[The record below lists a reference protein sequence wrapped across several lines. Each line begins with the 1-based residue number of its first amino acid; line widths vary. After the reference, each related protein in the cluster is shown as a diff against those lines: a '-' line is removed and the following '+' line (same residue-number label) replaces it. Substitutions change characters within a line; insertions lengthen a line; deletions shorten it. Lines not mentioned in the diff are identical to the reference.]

1 MARGVAWNGEHHQ
14 VARGGN
20 MSEHELEDDRPR
32 RRELACLATGSLTGA
47 LLGMLAG
54 YLVLSSRG
62 VPLAIVG
69 AIAGAGAILG
79 GLASALIAPHL
90 SLEEWN
96 PQQHQH
102 SYVGTSS
109 PDDDIS

>member
-1 MARGVAWNGEHHQ
+1 
-14 VARGGN
+14 

-47 LLGMLAG
+47 LLGTLVG
-54 YLVLSSRG
+54 YLVLGSPG
-62 VPLAIVG
+62 VPFAMVG
-69 AIAGAGAILG
+69 AGAGVGVILG

>member
-1 MARGVAWNGEHHQ
+1 
-14 VARGGN
+14 
-20 MSEHELEDDRPR
+20 MSEHELEDDRPGR
-32 RRELACLATGSLTGA
+32 RQLTCLATGSLTGA
-47 LLGMLAG
+47 LLGTLAG
-54 YLVLSSRG
+54 YFVLGSQG
-62 VPLAIVG
+62 VLIAIVALG
-69 AIAGAGAILG
+69 AVLG
-79 GLASALIAPHL
+79 GLASALVAPHL

>member
-1 MARGVAWNGEHHQ
+1 
-14 VARGGN
+14 

-32 RRELACLATGSLTGA
+32 RRELTCLASGLVTGA

-54 YLVLSSRG
+54 SLVPTGGGNLIA
-62 VPLAIVG
+62 LG
-69 AIAGAGAILG
+69 AAGAILG
-79 GLASALIAPHL
+79 GFISALIAPHL

-96 PQQHQH
+96 PQLHQH
-102 SYVGTSS
+102 SYVGTNS

>member
-1 MARGVAWNGEHHQ
+1 
-14 VARGGN
+14 

-47 LLGMLAG
+47 LLGTLAG
-54 YLVLSSRG
+54 YLVLSSWS
-62 VPLAIVG
+62 VLIAIVAFG
-69 AIAGAGAILG
+69 AVLG
-79 GLASALIAPHL
+79 GLASALVAPHL

>member
-1 MARGVAWNGEHHQ
+1 MLACRIEQHQ
-14 VARGGN
+14 FAMGGT

-47 LLGMLAG
+47 LLGTLAG
-54 YLVLSSRG
+54 YLVLSG
-62 VPLAIVG
+62 PGAPLAIVG
-69 AIAGAGAILG
+69 VGAILG

-96 PQQHQH
+96 PQQHQP

-109 PDDDIS
+109 